1 MPLYFVTTI
10 VKGSRHQE
18 IGVSSQGRAGSML
31 GITKAP
37 ANWIVYLI
45 MIVCSIDRLCRVY
58 LVKSQHPTGQKG
70 IRWRAALPLTPI
82 PATRSFPKPFSP
94 LRLYSPTPTR
104 AASALQYLPHI
115 LCVYMI
121 LSLPQEEKGVVSLL
135 PPAPA
140 STVPHRKSWGT
151 SVMFWQLIA
160 LAALLEDLVP
170 PWQFT
175 TFYL

>member
-1 MPLYFVTTI
+1 MAMPLYFVTAI

-70 IRWRAALPLTPI
+70 IRWRAALPLTPD
-82 PATRSFPKPFSP
+82 PRYPLLPEALLSAPLVFSHSNKGSLCAPVLATHPVCVHDPFTTTRGERGY
-94 LRLYSPTPTR
+94 LSPTPCPRQHCATQKELR
-104 AASALQYLPHI
+104 
-115 LCVYMI
+115 
-121 LSLPQEEKGVVSLL
+121 
-135 PPAPA
+135 
-140 STVPHRKSWGT
+140 
-151 SVMFWQLIA
+151 
-160 LAALLEDLVP
+160 D
-170 PWQFT
+170 
-175 TFYL
+175 